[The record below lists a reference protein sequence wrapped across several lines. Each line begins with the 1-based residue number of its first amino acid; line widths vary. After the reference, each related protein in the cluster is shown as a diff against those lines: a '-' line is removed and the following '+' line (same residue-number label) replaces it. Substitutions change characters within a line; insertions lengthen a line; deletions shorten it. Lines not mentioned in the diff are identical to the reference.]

1 MAAAVNNTVHAR
13 EVTEALNE
21 VKFSGFHLRAII
33 TAGMGFFTSA
43 YDLAIIGTA
52 VGLANESWKAGPT
65 EIGLITSCSLF
76 ATFIGAILFG
86 TLADR
91 IGRKSV
97 YGLEAILMTVG
108 ALGSAFSFGV
118 WQLVLWRVIMGLGI
132 GGDYPLSAVIMSE
145 YANRQDRGKM
155 VGMVFSCQAI
165 GFLAGP
171 IVILTLLAAG
181 VNHDLAWRI
190 ALGIG
195 ALPAAGVIL
204 LRRAMP
210 ESPRWQARAKGN
222 TSKAA
227 KDMANYTDGLARSG
241 GATTNVVREPLSKYT
256 LTLLGTAGCWFIFDY
271 AYYGN
276 TIGMP
281 AIINSVA
288 PHASMIT
295 TVAWNVIIF
304 GLFAV
309 PGYVLAFMFSDKLG
323 RKFIQMMGFAMMT
336 LMFLVLGLVPALS
349 HNAAAFITVFGLSY
363 FFSEFGPN
371 VTTFVLAAELFPVNL
386 RTTGHGISS
395 GIAKFGAFLGVLFLN
410 GILAKMGFGGGML
423 LSAGMSVIGLILTA
437 LFIKE
442 PAGKSLEEASRESL
456 PTPPIVPELV
466 AAQRSTS
473 FSNTPA
479 QGMIAAELP
488 EDAPEALAGV

>member
-21 VKFSGFHLRAII
+21 VQFSGFHLRAII

-52 VGLANESWKAGPT
+52 VVLANQSWKASPT
-65 EIGLITSCSLF
+65 EVGIIASSSLF

-97 YGLEAILMTVG
+97 YGLEAILMTAG
-108 ALGSAFSFGV
+108 ALGSAFSFGI
-118 WQLVLWRVIMGLGI
+118 WQLVMWRVIMGLGI

-145 YANRQDRGKM
+145 YANRKDRGKM
-155 VGMVFSCQAI
+155 VGMVFSCQAL

-171 IVILTLLAAG
+171 LVILTLLAAG
-181 VNHDLAWRI
+181 VQHDIAWRI

-195 ALPAAGVIL
+195 ALPAAGVIM
-204 LRRAMP
+204 LRRTMP
-210 ESPRWQARAKGN
+210 ESPRWQARARGKADQ
-222 TSKAA
+222 AA
-227 KDMANYTDGLARSG
+227 KDMADYTAGLACSSG
-241 GATTNVVREPLSKYT
+241 TATAVVRQPLRKYA
-256 LTLLGTAGCWFIFDY
+256 LTLLGTAGCWFVFDY

-281 AIINSVA
+281 AIIDTVA

-309 PGYVLAFMFSDKLG
+309 PGYVFAFMFSDKLG
-323 RKFIQMMGFAMMT
+323 RKFIQMTGFAMMT
-336 LMFLVLGLVPALS
+336 LMFLVLGLVPILA

-363 FFSEFGPN
+363 FFAEFGPN

-395 GIAKFGAFLGVLFLN
+395 GVAKFGAFMGVLFLN
-410 GILAKMGFGGGML
+410 GILTRLGFGGGML
-423 LSAGMSVIGLILTA
+423 LSAGMSIIGLILTA
-437 LFIKE
+437 SFIRE
-442 PAGKSLEEASRESL
+442 PAGKALEES
-456 PTPPIVPELV
+456 
-466 AAQRSTS
+466 
-473 FSNTPA
+473 
-479 QGMIAAELP
+479 GM
-488 EDAPEALAGV
+488 EALPIPASVPTGSLARSAPTFANSPAVGLTVTDEQESEAAVLAEV

>member
-76 ATFIGAILFG
+76 ATFVGAILFG
-86 TLADR
+86 TMADR

-97 YGLEAILMTVG
+97 YGLEAILMTIG

-171 IVILTLLAAG
+171 VVILTLLAAG
-181 VNHDLAWRI
+181 VSHDLAWRI

-227 KDMANYTDGLARSG
+227 NDMANYTDGLARSG
-241 GATTNVVREPLSKYT
+241 GSTTNVVREPLSKYV
-256 LTLLGTAGCWFIFDY
+256 LTLLGTAGCWFVFDY

-309 PGYVLAFMFSDKLG
+309 PGYVLAFMFIDKLG
-323 RKFIQMMGFAMMT
+323 RKFIQMMGFALMT

-395 GIAKFGAFLGVLFLN
+395 GVAKFGAFLGVLFLN
-410 GILAKMGFGGGML
+410 GILAKLGFGGGML
-423 LSAGMSVIGLILTA
+423 LSASMSVIGLLLTA
-437 LFIKE
+437 LLIKE
-442 PAGKSLEEASRESL
+442 PAGKSLEEASLESL
-456 PTPPIVPELV
+456 PGTHSTPE
-466 AAQRSTS
+466 AALARHGQS
-473 FSNTPA
+473 FSSAPT
-479 QGMIAAELP
+479 QSGLVTELP
-488 EDAPEALAGV
+488 EDAPEELASV

>member
-13 EVTEALNE
+13 EVTDALNE

-65 EIGLITSCSLF
+65 EVGLIASSSLF

-97 YGLEAILMTVG
+97 YGMEAILMTIG

-118 WQLVLWRVIMGLGI
+118 WQLVAWRVVMGLGI

-155 VGMVFSCQAI
+155 VGMVFSCQAL

-210 ESPRWQARAKGN
+210 ESPRWQARAKG
-222 TSKAA
+222 KAAQAA
-227 KDMANYTDGLARSG
+227 KDMASYTDGLARSG
-241 GATTNVVREPLSKYT
+241 GTATNVIREPLSKYA
-256 LTLLGTAGCWFIFDY
+256 LTLLGTAGCWFVFDY

-309 PGYVLAFMFSDKLG
+309 PGYVCAFMFSDKLG
-323 RKFIQMMGFAMMT
+323 RKFIQMMGFALMT
-336 LMFLVLGLVPALS
+336 LMFLVLGLVPALA

-386 RTTGHGISS
+386 RTTGHGISA

-410 GILAKMGFGGGML
+410 GILAKLGFGGGML
-423 LSAGMSVIGLILTA
+423 LSAGMSVVGLILTA
-437 LFIKE
+437 LCIKE
-442 PAGKSLEEASRESL
+442 PAGKSLEEASLESL
-456 PTPPIVPELV
+456 PDAQPSPEGLLAHSAASFANGSTEHMLSSDTQEDSAEVLV
-466 AAQRSTS
+466 
-473 FSNTPA
+473 
-479 QGMIAAELP
+479 
-488 EDAPEALAGV
+488 GV